1 MHQYRRQPGLDYKT
15 ITALAGRLA
24 AQLLRNA
31 NAVLMASNDVVRN
44 NGSISSPYMA
54 FTCLRRGV
62 FFSHRNWENPFYI
75 PTIMGGL
82 THITYFEF

>member
-44 NGSISSPYMA
+44 NGIY
-54 FTCLRRGV
+54 
-62 FFSHRNWENPFYI
+62 
-75 PTIMGGL
+75 L
-82 THITYFEF
+82 TATEPLTKHIKHN